1 MLHNLTHRFSIIPVL
16 AVSIMVL
23 RGASSVDFFVGS
35 SCNPGCACGALNVEF
50 CVGSSCNPG
59 CACGALSVE
68 FCVGSSCNL
77 GCARVC
83 IG

>member
-1 MLHNLTHRFSIIPVL
+1 MWNL
-16 AVSIMVL
+16 
-23 RGASSVDFFVGS
+23 
-35 SCNPGCACGALNVEF
+35 EF

-83 IG
+83 IGSCVIVFVSCRCFVADFWGC